1 MKEWTRE
8 NCPQAT
14 LVDAA
19 EAALAYAYAP
29 YSHFQVGAALLD
41 TDGKIWS
48 GCNIENA
55 AFTPGT
61 CAERTALYKA
71 VSEGSDRFSAIAV
84 VGRHEGMQALTEA
97 FTTPCGVCRQA
108 LAEFC
113 APDMP
118 VFLADAGGNVGEFTL
133 KELLPYSFG
142 PKDLDEE
149 H

>member
-61 CAERTALYKA
+61 CAE
-71 VSEGSDRFSAIAV
+71 
-84 VGRHEGMQALTEA
+84 GMQALTEA

-108 LAEFC
+108 LTEFC